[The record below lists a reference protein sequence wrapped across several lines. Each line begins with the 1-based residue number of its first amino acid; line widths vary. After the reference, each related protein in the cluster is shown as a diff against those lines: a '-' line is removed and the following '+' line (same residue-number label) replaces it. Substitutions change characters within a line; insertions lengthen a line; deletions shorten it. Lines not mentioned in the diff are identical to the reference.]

1 MGNKRDSHRQI
12 VDRPTAERFAAERGL
27 DAFLEVSARTGENV
41 EEALVLVQ
49 ERILQNWKETG
60 DYRLGGGREGGG
72 GVDLSERE
80 KKVVYE
86 YCCSIL

>member
-1 MGNKRDSHRQI
+1 M
-12 VDRPTAERFAAERGL
+12 
-27 DAFLEVSARTGENV
+27 